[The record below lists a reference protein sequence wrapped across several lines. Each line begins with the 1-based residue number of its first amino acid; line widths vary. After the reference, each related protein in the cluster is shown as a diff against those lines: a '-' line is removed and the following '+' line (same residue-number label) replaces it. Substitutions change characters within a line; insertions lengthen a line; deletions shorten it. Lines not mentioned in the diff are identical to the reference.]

1 VPLSKPQ
8 IKREIKK
15 PPQTIQI
22 ENAIGDVECHEHYS
36 IGQQEMFRI
45 VWEKIL
51 EAAQLKEEKTKSW
64 RRTSRRR
71 SGLQKEGGGM
81 DGDEAYV

>member
-1 VPLSKPQ
+1 MPLSKPE
-8 IKREIKK
+8 INREIKK

-22 ENAIGDVECHEHYS
+22 ENSIGNVECYEHYS
-36 IGQQEMFRI
+36 IGQPEMFGI

-64 RRTSRRR
+64 RRTSRRS

-81 DGDEAYV
+81 DGDEAYL

>member
-1 VPLSKPQ
+1 
-8 IKREIKK
+8 
-15 PPQTIQI
+15 
-22 ENAIGDVECHEHYS
+22 
-36 IGQQEMFRI
+36 MFRI

-51 EAAQLKEEKTKSW
+51 EAVQLKEEKTKSW

-81 DGDEAYV
+81 DGDEAYL

>member
-1 VPLSKPQ
+1 MLLSKPQ
-8 IKREIKK
+8 IEIKK
-15 PPQTIQI
+15 PPRSIRI
-22 ENAIGDVECHEHYS
+22 KNAIGDVECYEHHS
-36 IGQQEMFRI
+36 IGQHELFRI

-64 RRTSRRR
+64 RRISRRR

-81 DGDEAYV
+81 DGDEAYL

>member
-1 VPLSKPQ
+1 
-8 IKREIKK
+8 
-15 PPQTIQI
+15 
-22 ENAIGDVECHEHYS
+22 
-36 IGQQEMFRI
+36 MFRI

-64 RRTSRRR
+64 RRTSRRC

-81 DGDEAYV
+81 DGDEAYL

>member
-1 VPLSKPQ
+1 
-8 IKREIKK
+8 
-15 PPQTIQI
+15 
-22 ENAIGDVECHEHYS
+22 VECYEHYS

-64 RRTSRRR
+64 RRTSRRC

-81 DGDEAYV
+81 DGDEAYL